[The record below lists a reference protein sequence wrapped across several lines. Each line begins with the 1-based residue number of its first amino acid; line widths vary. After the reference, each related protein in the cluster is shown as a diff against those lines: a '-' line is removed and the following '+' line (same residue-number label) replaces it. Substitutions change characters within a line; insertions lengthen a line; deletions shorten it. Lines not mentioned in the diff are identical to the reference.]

1 MVPRA
6 ITALEAFVR
15 NARSF
20 GLPFATILTLGS
32 LYCRCIR
39 GSNPP
44 ALSNHS
50 FGDAIDV
57 AGVRWVATGGP
68 ASRVRETIVHNFKD
82 REQRALLL
90 RLNAC
95 LRLSF
100 ATVIDYHRADH
111 QDHFHCDTNQGRGRL
126 TRGPANLRF
135 VQEALGAVLGRTV
148 KITGRL
154 DEGTQKALLDFSK
167 RGPEIFQNDRQLN
180 QIFDQLFR
188 RVAAG
193 QAG

>member
-20 GLPFATILTLGS
+20 GLPFDIILTLGS
-32 LYCRCIR
+32 LYCRCVR

-57 AGVRWVATGGP
+57 AGVRWVSTGGP
-68 ASRVRETIVHNFKD
+68 ASRVRETIVHNFRD
-82 REQRALLL
+82 REQRALLR

-111 QDHFHCDTNQGRGRL
+111 QDHFHCDTNQGRGRI
-126 TRGPANLRF
+126 TRGLATLRF
-135 VQEALGAVLGRTV
+135 VQEALGVVLGRTL
-148 KITGRL
+148 KITGKL
-154 DEGTQKALLDFSK
+154 DEATKKALLDYSQ
-167 RGPEIFQNDRQLN
+167 RGPEIFKSDRQLN
-180 QIFDQLFR
+180 QVFDQLFR
-188 RVAAG
+188 DVAASKG
-193 QAG
+193 A